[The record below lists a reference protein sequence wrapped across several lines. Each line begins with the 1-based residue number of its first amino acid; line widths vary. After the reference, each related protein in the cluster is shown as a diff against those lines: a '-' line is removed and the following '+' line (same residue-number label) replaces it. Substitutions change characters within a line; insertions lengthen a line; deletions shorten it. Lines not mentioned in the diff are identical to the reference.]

1 MCPLFLPYIGHRNL
15 RSFYW
20 ILLYLK
26 RKSLYSCSALQP
38 KGFTELAP
46 KKNSLHWHLEGQER
60 WWSFSWVEEEQ
71 SHAHRVWTNR
81 RRLSSY
87 LSRRLIGRRPAPRT
101 KASLFCKFALP
112 HIPGVGK
119 RAVPAVCPVCA
130 TARADEAGEQQR
142 ISQHTSNRSPSEAS
156 IPDASDAHISIARPP
171 MQETHRFLLASCF
184 MHIF

>member
-1 MCPLFLPYIGHRNL
+1 M
-15 RSFYW
+15 
-20 ILLYLK
+20 
-26 RKSLYSCSALQP
+26 
-38 KGFTELAP
+38 
-46 KKNSLHWHLEGQER
+46 
-60 WWSFSWVEEEQ
+60 EEEQ

-119 RAVPAVCPVCA
+119 RAAVPAVCPVCA

-156 IPDASDAHISIARPP
+156 IPDASDAHILSPVH
-171 MQETHRFLLASCF
+171 QETQRFLLASQHLLENKLLVF
-184 MHIF
+184 KLHHFWPRLQ